1 MFLTLRKSKMNK
13 FKKIYK
19 ENIYGIMGT
28 LVFHILLLG
37 GFLLSEVKLK
47 GQIREEPVII
57 DFADP
62 EEEVPETP
70 EEKQQ
75 EQEDENTLSNEQ
87 TTSSSISKSNRAVN
101 DAPSKDPFF
110 NKEYQQEIAEAQKLV
125 SDVNRQ
131 LSKKIPDIK
140 EFEMPE
146 ETTEG
151 IDPDSIKNTIYSGES
166 NIHYYLQ
173 NRWHVRLP
181 VPVYLAQGGGK
192 ITVDIWVSPAG
203 SVIRA
208 EVRPNSQTGDQM
220 LPEYARQAAQRTIF
234 NADKSA
240 PSPQKGTITYTF
252 VPQ

>member
-1 MFLTLRKSKMNK
+1 MNK
-13 FKKIYK
+13 FKKIYQ
-19 ENIYGIMGT
+19 ENIYGIIGT
-28 LVFHILLLG
+28 LVFHILLVG
-37 GFLLSEVKLK
+37 SFLLSEIKIK
-47 GQIREEPVII
+47 GEVREEPVII
-57 DFADP
+57 DFTDF
-62 EEEVPETP
+62 EEEIPEVPE
-70 EEKQQ
+70 EKRQD
-75 EQEDENTLSNEQ
+75 QEDENTPANDHTVASAA
-87 TTSSSISKSNRAVN
+87 KSNRAVN

-110 NKEYQQEIAEAQKLV
+110 NEAYQREIAEAQKLV

-131 LSKKIPDIK
+131 LSKKIPDMK

-151 IDPDSIKNTIYSGES
+151 MDPDSIKNTIYPGES
-166 NIHYYLQ
+166 NIHYYLE

-203 SVIRA
+203 KVTRA
-208 EVRPNSQTGDQM
+208 EVRPNPQTGDQM
-220 LPEYARQAAQRTIF
+220 LPEYARQAALRTVF

-240 PSPQKGTITYTF
+240 PSQQKGTITYTF

>member
-1 MFLTLRKSKMNK
+1 MN
-13 FKKIYK
+13 FKKLYK
-19 ENIYGIMGT
+19 ENVYGIMGT
-28 LVFHILLLG
+28 LVFHILLMG
-37 GFLLSEVKLK
+37 SFLLSEVKLK
-47 GQIREEPVII
+47 GETGEEPVII
-57 DFADP
+57 NFDDTQEKAN
-62 EEEVPETP
+62 ETP

-75 EQEDENTLSNEQ
+75 EPEQEDENTPSNDQ
-87 TTSSSISKSNRAVN
+87 SATNVSKSNRAVN

-110 NKEYQQEIAEAQKLV
+110 NDDYQKEIAQAQKLV
-125 SDVNRQ
+125 SDVNKQ
-131 LSKKIPDIK
+131 LSKKIPDVK

-173 NRWHVRLP
+173 NRYHVRLP
-181 VPVYLAQGGGK
+181 IPVYLAQGGGK

-203 SVIRA
+203 RVIRA
-208 EVRPNSQTGDQM
+208 ELRPTAQSGDSM
-220 LPEYARQAAQRTIF
+220 LPEYARQAAERTVF